1 MNKSINQLK
10 ITFCLKLLS
19 DSQEETFIAKFL
31 QDHLAKITQRPKQK
45 LIHKVPQLSS
55 IMYPSSEL
63 SLLYPLPPY
72 IRAATVTIISSC
84 GVCRQGIEQLK
95 IPLVLFF
102 LLFLLK
108 VAGSH
113 GLQ

>member
-1 MNKSINQLK
+1 MEVYFTQLL
-10 ITFCLKLLS
+10 F
-19 DSQEETFIAKFL
+19 DSREETFIAKVL
-31 QDHLAKITQRPKQK
+31 QDHLAKITQPPKQK

-63 SLLYPLPPY
+63 SLLYPLLPY

-84 GVCRQGIEQLK
+84 GVCRQGIEQLRNSFGS
-95 IPLVLFF
+95 VF

>member
-1 MNKSINQLK
+1 MEVYFTQLL
-10 ITFCLKLLS
+10 F
-19 DSQEETFIAKFL
+19 DSREETFIVKFL

-63 SLLYPLPPY
+63 SLSLLYPLPPY
-72 IRAATVTIISSC
+72 IRAAAVTIISSC
-84 GVCRQGIEQLK
+84 GVCRQGILNGLQ

-102 LLFLLK
+102 FCFF
-108 VAGSH
+108 
-113 GLQ
+113 